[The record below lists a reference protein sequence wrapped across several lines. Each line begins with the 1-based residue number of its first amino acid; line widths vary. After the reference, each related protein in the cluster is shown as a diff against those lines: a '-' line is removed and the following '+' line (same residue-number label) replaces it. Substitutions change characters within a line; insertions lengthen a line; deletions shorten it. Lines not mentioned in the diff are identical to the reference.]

1 MVGLTFM
8 LLILITDEVLI
19 EQEDTQNLLKDLK
32 SKMIERI
39 AALDST
45 AQDNVKVIMS
55 FFYFGSCIKVKSR
68 SFELCLTKL
77 METETVGSIDW
88 SFVFSCVL

>member
-45 AQDNVKVIMS
+45 AQDNVKVITI
-55 FFYFGSCIKVKSR
+55 FFYFGSCLKV
-68 SFELCLTKL
+68 
-77 METETVGSIDW
+77 
-88 SFVFSCVL
+88 

>member
-1 MVGLTFM
+1 M
-8 LLILITDEVLI
+8 LNAISELNLEVIRKRQHFLYLNSDFNICITTLDEVLI

-45 AQDNVKVIMS
+45 AQDN
-55 FFYFGSCIKVKSR
+55 IKVTFLFDHCILSQNK
-68 SFELCLTKL
+68 F
-77 METETVGSIDW
+77 
-88 SFVFSCVL
+88 